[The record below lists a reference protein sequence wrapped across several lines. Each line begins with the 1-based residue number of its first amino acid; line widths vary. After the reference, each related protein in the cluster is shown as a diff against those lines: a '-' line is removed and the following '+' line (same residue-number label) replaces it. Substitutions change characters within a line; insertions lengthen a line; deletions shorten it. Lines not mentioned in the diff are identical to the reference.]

1 MEKNLLLKLIRVANR
16 LDSLGL
22 LKEANI
28 LDRIAQEQADKLDK
42 IAQIIE
48 ENPQTK
54 YKEAIEEYKEA
65 LSNEAENSENIITD
79 FNSWCDYMY
88 NNTNNVNNK
97 KYYLQLKYNF
107 GKHAERLKIFYNPKA
122 ENHFMDDVSLIRNI
136 KYFGLETAKDVGE
149 FNARWKQ
156 FTDYTKRNRFR
167 NSTKTSPYIYG
178 QPGVQE
184 QLAVL
189 YDQLKSKY
197 TNPVKY
203 KNQQPAKKEN
213 DTENLSIDTDGK
225 LSVSIPDKYN

>member
-88 NNTNNVNNK
+88 NNTNNK

-107 GKHAERLKIFYNPKA
+107 GKHAERLKIFYMPESN
-122 ENHFMDDVSLIRNI
+122 FYDDVSLIRNI
-136 KYFGLETAKDVGE
+136 KAFGLETAKDVNE

-156 FTDYTKRNRFR
+156 FTDSTKRNRFM

-178 QPGVQE
+178 LPGVQE

>member
-88 NNTNNVNNK
+88 NNTNNK

-107 GKHAERLKIFYNPKA
+107 GKHVERLKISNNSPK
-122 ENHFMDDVSLIRNI
+122 NVFFDQRSLYEMI
-136 KYFGLETAKDVGE
+136 KAFRLETAKDVNE

-167 NSTKTSPYIYG
+167 NNNESYPYIYK

>member
-107 GKHAERLKIFYNPKA
+107 GKHAERLKIFDNSPK
-122 ENHFMDDVSLIRNI
+122 NVFFDQRSLYEMI
-136 KYFGLETAKDVGE
+136 KAFRLETAKDVNE

-167 NSTKTSPYIYG
+167 NNNESYPYIYK

-213 DTENLSIDTDGK
+213 DTDNLSIDTDGM
-225 LSVSIPDKYN
+225 SVSIPDKYN